1 MGEGSACCGGGG
13 GGGRSGEWA
22 YDVASPPSCAVAGA
36 AEAPLPLAAPL
47 CRRDGDCGGVKVA
60 VAANTS
66 AGAPV
71 QAAASLSRASR
82 LVTGAGVDCCA
93 AAGGG
98 SAAAPCASSC
108 TAVALLSADVGGL
121 ANG

>member
-1 MGEGSACCGGGG
+1 MGEGSACRSGGGG
-13 GGGRSGEWA
+13 DRGGEWA
-22 YDVASPPSCAVAGA
+22 YDVASPPSCPVAGA

-66 AGAPV
+66 AAAPV
-71 QAAASLSRASR
+71 QAAASVRRASR
-82 LVTGAGVDCCA
+82 LETGAGVGCCA
-93 AAGGG
+93 AG
-98 SAAAPCASSC
+98 SRSACAPCTSSC
-108 TAVALLSADVGGL
+108 TAVALLSADVGVL